1 MVAAKRKTAKTTSQE
16 RDEKGLLSGVDY
28 ILEDNGLINWRKM
41 VKPEFLVSNR
51 DKTKETNIENLQDKD
66 LIILLGGLKD
76 LAQIRGYTK
85 VSYNVFAA
93 AEHYVCVSC
102 TISWIPNFETENR
115 EVSFQSLAST
125 SLNNTKDFG
134 KLYLAEM
141 AENRAFCRCVRNFLR
156 VNIVSA
162 EELSNSPSSNP
173 FTNGGAT
180 TSSSSNEPSQI
191 LANAMKQ
198 KGVAFDSLKK
208 KLITEGYPDAESL
221 NSVNDIS
228 KTKIFEL
235 ISRIKNRK

>member
-1 MVAAKRKTAKTTSQE
+1 MTAAKRKTAKSTIE
-16 RDEKGLLSGVDY
+16 RDDKGLLSGVDY
-28 ILEDNGLINWRKM
+28 IFEENGLINWRKM
-41 VKPEFLVSNR
+41 VKPEFLVPNR
-51 DKTKETNIENLQDKD
+51 DRTKESNIENLQDRD

-76 LAQIRGYTK
+76 LAQIRGFDS
-85 VSYNVFAA
+85 VDYNVFSA
-93 AEHYVCVSC
+93 AEDYVCVSC
-102 TISWIPNFETENR
+102 TISWIPNFETEGR
-115 EVSFQSLAST
+115 GVMFQSLAST

-156 VNIVSA
+156 INIVSA

-180 TSSSSNEPSQI
+180 SSSSNEPSQI
-191 LANAMKQ
+191 LADAMKQ
-198 KGVAFDSLKK
+198 KGVSFSSVKK
-208 KLITEGYPDAESL
+208 RLMSEGYADAESL

-235 ISRIKNRK
+235 ISRIKNKK

>member
-1 MVAAKRKTAKTTSQE
+1 
-16 RDEKGLLSGVDY
+16 
-28 ILEDNGLINWRKM
+28 M
-41 VKPEFLVSNR
+41 VKPEFLVPNR
-51 DKTKETNIENLQDKD
+51 DRTKESNIENLQDRD

-76 LAQIRGYTK
+76 LAQIRGFDS
-85 VSYNVFAA
+85 VDYNVFSA
-93 AEHYVCVSC
+93 AEDYVCVSC
-102 TISWIPNFETENR
+102 TISWIPNFETEGR
-115 EVSFQSLAST
+115 GVMFQSLAST

-156 VNIVSA
+156 INIVSA

-180 TSSSSNEPSQI
+180 SSSSNEPSQI
-191 LANAMKQ
+191 LADAMKQ
-198 KGVAFDSLKK
+198 KGVSFSSVKK
-208 KLITEGYPDAESL
+208 RLMSEGYADAESL

-235 ISRIKNRK
+235 ISRIKNKK

>member
-1 MVAAKRKTAKTTSQE
+1 MVAAKRKTVKITTQE
-16 RDEKGLLSGVDY
+16 RDDMGMLPGVDY
-28 ILEDNGLINWRKM
+28 ALEDNGLINWRKM
-41 VKPEFLVSNR
+41 VKPEFLAPNR
-51 DKTKETNIENLQDKD
+51 DRTKETNTENLQDKD

-85 VSYNVFAA
+85 VSYSVFTA

-102 TISWIPNFETENR
+102 TIDWLPNFETENR

-156 VNIVSA
+156 INIVSA
-162 EELSNSPSSNP
+162 EELSNSPSGNP

-180 TSSSSNEPSQI
+180 TSSSNEPSQI
-191 LANAMKQ
+191 LADAMKQ
-198 KGVAFDSLKK
+198 KGITFESVKK
-208 KLITEGYPDAESL
+208 KLISEGYADADSL
-221 NSVNDIS
+221 NSVSDIS

-235 ISRIKNRK
+235 ISRIKNKK

>member
-1 MVAAKRKTAKTTSQE
+1 MVAAKRKTAKTTAQE
-16 RDEKGLLSGVDY
+16 RDEMGMLSGVNYVLDDSGQ
-28 ILEDNGLINWRKM
+28 IDWRKM
-41 VKPEFLVSNR
+41 VKPEFLVPNR
-51 DKTKETNIENLQDKD
+51 DKTKDTNVEDLQDKD

-85 VSYNVFAA
+85 VSYSVFTA

-102 TISWIPNFETENR
+102 TINWLPNFETENR

-156 VNIVSA
+156 INIVSA

-173 FTNGGAT
+173 FTNGGAAT
-180 TSSSSNEPSQI
+180 SSSNEPSQI
-191 LANAMKQ
+191 LADAMKQ

-208 KLITEGYPDAESL
+208 KLIAEGYPDADSL
-221 NSVNDIS
+221 NSVNDIN

-235 ISRIKNRK
+235 ISRIKNKK

>member
-1 MVAAKRKTAKTTSQE
+1 MVAAKRKTAKTMAQE
-16 RDEKGLLSGVDY
+16 RDGMGLLSGVDY
-28 ILEDNGLINWRKM
+28 ILEDNGLISWRKM

-51 DKTKETNIENLQDKD
+51 DRTKETNTDNLQDKD

-85 VSYNVFAA
+85 VSYDVFAA

-102 TISWIPNFETENR
+102 TINWLPNFETENR

-156 VNIVSA
+156 INIVSA
-162 EELSNSPSSNP
+162 EELSSNPSGNP

-180 TSSSSNEPSQI
+180 ASSSNEPSQI
-191 LANAMKQ
+191 LADAMEQ

-208 KLITEGYPDAESL
+208 KLISEGYSDAEEL
-221 NSVNDIS
+221 NSVKDID

-235 ISRIKNRK
+235 ISRIKNKK